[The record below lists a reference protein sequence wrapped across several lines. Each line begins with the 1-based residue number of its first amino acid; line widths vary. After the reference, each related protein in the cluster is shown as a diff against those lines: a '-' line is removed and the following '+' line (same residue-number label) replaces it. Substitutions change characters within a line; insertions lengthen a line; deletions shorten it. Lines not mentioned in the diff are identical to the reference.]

1 MEEMR
6 SQNMPVQ
13 NLKLAI
19 RPLDLPHSRL
29 THSGE
34 ILTTGKLHKTKPGG
48 LFCNYVE
55 LIRVLKLIKSRIF
68 FSFLTK

>member
-1 MEEMR
+1 MEEMP
-6 SQNMPVQ
+6 SQNVPVQ
-13 NLKLAI
+13 KLKLAI
-19 RPLDLPHSRL
+19 RPPDLNNSKL

-34 ILTTGKLHKTKPGG
+34 ILTTDKLHKKKPGG